1 MKTIFTTLGVI
12 ILCAISFGISFAQPQ
27 ITFKGVPGDTPETAV
42 VISGA
47 ADSMAGIGAEYDWLA
62 RKFGRKNVDWRL
74 RRQSVMPQQGKV
86 YDRLEIELKDGSQR
100 IVFFDIT
107 GFFGK
112 L

>member
-1 MKTIFTTLGVI
+1 MKTLFTILGVI

-27 ITFKGVPGDTPETAV
+27 ITFKGGPGDTPETAV

-47 ADSMAGIGAEYDWLA
+47 ADSMAGISAEYDWLA
-62 RKFGRKNVDWRL
+62 RKFGRKNVDWSL
-74 RRQSVMPQQGKV
+74 RRQSVMQQQGKV
-86 YDRLEIELKDGSQR
+86 YDRMEIELKDGSR
-100 IVFFDIT
+100 KTIFFDIT